1 VPVRVQCLS
10 IRHRFRAPSSGPNSG
25 SEAVERDATKDNIF
39 HDSRVVTQTMNTTR
53 TTQIEPGFR
62 IQLPPEWAEGLGLK
76 GQVVLTRTVEG
87 ILVRPCPR
95 ADWDE
100 IFATKLTIQPA
111 DPSDDPE
118 ITEVT
123 GDDLLF

>member
-1 VPVRVQCLS
+1 MGYNSGIGASTRVAP
-10 IRHRFRAPSSGPNSG
+10 RAPHERELKASAR
-25 SEAVERDATKDNIF
+25 AVLKRNALEDLGLVAHLMDT
-39 HDSRVVTQTMNTTR
+39 TQTTPV
-53 TTQIEPGFR
+53 EPGFR

-76 GQVVLTRTVEG
+76 GQVVLTRTLEG
-87 ILVRPCPR
+87 ILVRPCPQ
-95 ADWDE
+95 ATWDE